1 MIPFRE
7 QTGRYNL
14 SARTF
19 YPSVPHRR
27 AARPKDEKA
36 LPIVEQELDYTVKEE
51 LTRVN
56 NHWEL
61 HYANV
66 ESFQTK

>member
-14 SARTF
+14 FARTF
-19 YPSVPHRR
+19 YPSVPCRGAVR
-27 AARPKDEKA
+27 LKDGKA
-36 LPIVEQELDYTVKEE
+36 LPIVEQQLDYTVKEE

-66 ESFQTK
+66 ENFN